1 VTEPSLE
8 LTYQPV
14 AVNQE
19 RAAEMLSV
27 SRDTF
32 RERIEPE
39 LRIVRMG
46 ARKLIPVAELQRWTS
61 ENAEALL

>member
-1 VTEPSLE
+1 ME
-8 LTYQPV
+8 LYAPV
-14 AVNQE
+14 AVNTT
-19 RAAEMLSV
+19 RAAEMMSV

-39 LRIVRMG
+39 LKIVRMG
-46 ARKLIPVAELQRWTS
+46 ARKLIPVAELQRWTL

>member
-1 VTEPSLE
+1 MAEPSLE
-8 LTYQPV
+8 LTYPPV
-14 AVNQE
+14 AVNTT

-39 LRIVRMG
+39 LKIVRMG
-46 ARKLIPVAELQRWTS
+46 ARKLIPVAELQRWVA